1 MIRRRPTSY
10 AGALLIAVA
19 CVAACGSATAAP
31 RSGAAPAT
39 RPAKAM
45 PAVQA
50 RSAHSVTVRF
60 GEGRSSASFRLRQPE
75 GVILLYRLRAPVGT
89 RIHGVTQLPSVSA
102 PLSIGTTEEGPSS
115 TCKRTGETLICAVGE
130 EWCPMPAGA
139 WRVRLRKLVGPAGNV
154 TLVFRVGTPPRA
166 T

>member
-1 MIRRRPTSY
+1 MWLSDGRP
-10 AGALLIAVA
+10 AL
-19 CVAACGSATAAP
+19 GR
-31 RSGAAPAT
+31 RSGDSPCEGDAG
-39 RPAKAM
+39 RPGQVGAFRDG
-45 PAVQA
+45 PI
-50 RSAHSVTVRF
+50 
-60 GEGRSSASFRLRQPE
+60 RSSASFRLRQPE

-139 WRVRLRKLVGPAGNV
+139 WRVRLRKLAGPAGNV